1 MNLISFIKFGVLSNQ
16 RSSISLLA
24 TIRALDIVA
33 FISGLLGLEKVLIWH
48 SNLIR
53 RGQGSHETER
63 VRYAP
68 ITGSPLSSLT
78 SRSICRRKLFL
89 PLCRLT
95 HHLPSPLPLSL
106 SCDKCQSA
114 GRCKW
119 PKQGQVSSSPAKAV
133 LFPNLLKGW
142 RVNAVSEDITL
153 FPLSLSGAS
162 RCFGALHWSSKHPRN
177 SPSPLLIRVRSLNCM
192 LAYIRRRL
200 ASFPSERPL
209 SCSSSVNVDSTLA
222 HLKRL

>member
-1 MNLISFIKFGVLSNQ
+1 MGSRRVRLLYSAQRGRNRENSGMNLTSFIKFGVLSNQ
-16 RSSISLLA
+16 RSSISLFA

-33 FISGLLGLEKVLIWH
+33 FHIWTPGLRKTGYARSKVLIWH

-68 ITGSPLSSLT
+68 ITVQAVLCPP

-95 HHLPSPLPLSL
+95 HQLSSSPSLSL
-106 SCDKCQSA
+106 SLSYDKCQSA

-119 PKQGQVSSSPAKAV
+119 PKQGQVSSTPAKAV

-142 RVNAVSEDITL
+142 LVNAVSEDITP

-177 SPSPLLIRVRSLNCM
+177 SPPPLLIRVRS
-192 LAYIRRRL
+192 
-200 ASFPSERPL
+200 
-209 SCSSSVNVDSTLA
+209 
-222 HLKRL
+222 